1 MKIVQDVKDTGASH
15 QVVSRR
21 DKHLLPAVPTES
33 IFASRMQSNILILRK
48 LQQTRPQQRV
58 VIQE

>member
-21 DKHLLPAVPTES
+21 DKHLLPAMPTYS
-33 IFASRMQSNILILRK
+33 IFTHGTQSKILILRK
-48 LQQTRPQQRV
+48 LQQERLQQTQPQ
-58 VIQE
+58 